1 MKKAACFSILNS
13 RMDHACF
20 HSLNLKLL
28 LSSADERWGRTPT
41 QLQSRWFPVIT
52 IEDIRLL
59 HIYQPVGEGV
69 MARGRERRPQRSKFV
84 RIQFLNLD
92 SKQLLVI

>member
-1 MKKAACFSILNS
+1 MGENPNS
-13 RMDHACF
+13 T
-20 HSLNLKLL
+20 SK
-28 LSSADERWGRTPT
+28 SVVS
-41 QLQSRWFPVIT
+41 VT

-59 HIYQPVGEGV
+59 HIYQNMYIMVVIYKLKPSINGCFLGPQPVGEGV